1 MNSVKKR
8 EPLPDILRGFDI
20 LTVILG
26 HSIQEGSGTAFHEN
40 SLYFYDKLYQFLYS
54 FHMPLF
60 MLISGYFAWP
70 GMARASGPAQR
81 RLLLKRRSLSL
92 LLPVLAWT
100 VFEQLWLLAE
110 SRGTAAAFSSVPGF
124 VKAFGLG
131 LVSTGWFLWA
141 VFWCFLIVYILHFFF
156 RDSPV
161 LYGLGFLTMFVTP
174 DGLGLGAYKFMF
186 PYFLAGFYFHRYQ
199 SLRDKTPPVPTG
211 RKLSKTP
218 GSRLLPSVPQNDWLK
233 IAVLGAVFG
242 ILFLFFD
249 ESSMIYLTGYKLIG
263 KNPLRQLSIDLY
275 RMIIGFAGAGFFILL
290 WKKVW
295 ELTGKR
301 PFSVLQTL
309 GQNSLALY
317 MISGEISLIAGMKL
331 RPFLF
336 QSHLLNLA
344 EAAAVTGISYLL
356 CLLLKRIPLLRLLTG
371 DIPSLLKKDPG
382 STPS

>member
-8 EPLPDILRGFDI
+8 EPFPDLLRGFAI
-20 LTVILG
+20 LLVILG
-26 HSIQEGSGTAFHEN
+26 HCIQEGSGTAFHEN
-40 SLYFYDKLYQFLYS
+40 SSYFYDKLYQLLYS

-60 MLISGYFAWP
+60 MLISGYFAWI
-70 GMARASGPAQR
+70 GMSKASEASKR
-81 RLLLKRRSLSL
+81 RRLLKRRSLSL

-100 VFEQLWLLAE
+100 VFEQLWLFLE
-110 SRGTAAAFSSVPGF
+110 SKGSAPAFASLPAF
-124 VKAFGLG
+124 IKAFALG

-161 LYGLGFLTMFVTP
+161 LYGLGFLAMFVTP

-199 SLRDKTPPVPTG
+199 DLRTQSPPKVTEPETAKIP
-211 RKLSKTP
+211 RLHFLSI
-218 GSRLLPSVPQNDWLK
+218 LHNDWVK
-233 IAVLGAVFG
+233 IAFAGALFG

-249 ESSMIYLTGYKLIG
+249 ESSMIYLSGYKLMG
-263 KNPLRQLSIDLY
+263 KNPIRQLSIDLY
-275 RMIIGFAGAGFFILL
+275 RTIIGFAGAGFFILL
-290 WKKVW
+290 WKKIW

-301 PFSVLQTL
+301 PFLLLRTL

-317 MISGEISLIAGMKL
+317 MISGEICLIAGMKL
-331 RPFLF
+331 GPFLF

-344 EAAAVTGISYLL
+344 EAAAVTAGSFLV
-356 CLLLKRIPLLRLLTG
+356 CLLLKRIPILRVLTG
-371 DIPSLLKKDPG
+371 DIHPL
-382 STPS
+382 

>member
-8 EPLPDILRGFDI
+8 EPLPDILRGFAI

-70 GMARASGPAQR
+70 GMAQASGPAQR
-81 RLLLKRRSLSL
+81 RRLLKRRSLSL

-174 DGLGLGAYKFMF
+174 DGLGLGA
-186 PYFLAGFYFHRYQ
+186 
-199 SLRDKTPPVPTG
+199 
-211 RKLSKTP
+211 
-218 GSRLLPSVPQNDWLK
+218 
-233 IAVLGAVFG
+233 
-242 ILFLFFD
+242 
-249 ESSMIYLTGYKLIG
+249 
-263 KNPLRQLSIDLY
+263 
-275 RMIIGFAGAGFFILL
+275 
-290 WKKVW
+290 
-295 ELTGKR
+295 
-301 PFSVLQTL
+301 
-309 GQNSLALY
+309 
-317 MISGEISLIAGMKL
+317 
-331 RPFLF
+331 
-336 QSHLLNLA
+336 
-344 EAAAVTGISYLL
+344 
-356 CLLLKRIPLLRLLTG
+356 
-371 DIPSLLKKDPG
+371 
-382 STPS
+382 